1 MLGLASIPGALLCI
15 AIGNDQRTT
24 LVAASLPLSIWVF
37 AVIPFGTA
45 PSTRTAA
52 VFLPLIFVVVAR
64 LLEFR
69 TQKLDGR
76 KRPKPKISEPS
87 ACQSHY
93 PTSDLYVSRP
103 PHSIKHIVLIVMSFI
118 TAGVVDVYRWRGF
131 PFKLFNLV
139 PQNIDYTFHLWQ
151 VSKIALNGLQ
161 LPNETVMVD
170 SFNDSFWSYQYGAH
184 LIPGL
189 ISDGSISSSGTS
201 ISLFLFLLNSVY
213 SPILIAILVSRFTN
227 RFTAFAL
234 VPVIHLISPNYHL
247 ASLGLYAFNVGL
259 VLLISCMILLVDWT
273 RRRDLGSLTIL
284 SISTVTLGITH
295 KTLLAF
301 FVVLLICVCCKDLV
315 NLVPKKLSQEPFTL
329 IKSQFLLASMT
340 LISGYYVI
348 FFSGNYGQSLETNG
362 GTSINVLKYLFGD
375 ILKQKNLDE
384 SLTAPILTLVKGG
397 SYLTQSTSVVFGLL
411 SLLSVLWISFKK
423 RGLGLI
429 AIGVAISLVARVVT
443 ASVDVLGIRRWVAG
457 MWFGEVHRV
466 AAVSDIFL
474 ICTISIF
481 LAVITKQLG
490 FGDFRTVV
498 TAWLF
503 ALLLT
508 TSISSATKEDTFSG
522 WISSGKSRVVSPEE
536 VRGFQQIDNYI
547 PAGRRVFNFFGDGS
561 ALAHFESALGV
572 TWIWGDITSD
582 PQVVPYVSDDLD
594 AHANEP
600 SESTLAQVLT
610 GFEQLDVCGILIS
623 SGNVHMWAPAWW
635 EIRSFEGFD
644 QLVLSEDVMLFV
656 YSDPPERCQV

>member
-1 MLGLASIPGALLCI
+1 MLGLASIPGALLCT

-24 LVAASLPLSIWVF
+24 LIAASLPLSIWVF

-52 VFLPLIFVVVAR
+52 VFLPLIFVVVVR

-76 KRPKPKISEPS
+76 NRPKPKTSEPS
-87 ACQSHY
+87 GCPSHY

-103 PHSIKHIVLIVMSFI
+103 PHSTKHIVLIVMSFI
-118 TAGVVDVYRWRGF
+118 TAGVVDVYRWGGF

-201 ISLFLFLLNSVY
+201 ISLFLFIINSVY

-227 RFTAFAL
+227 LFTAFAL

-273 RRRDLGSLTIL
+273 RRRDLGSLIIL
-284 SISTVTLGITH
+284 SISTVALGITH

-301 FVVLLICVCCKDLV
+301 FVVLLICVCCMDLL
-315 NLVPKKLSQEPFTL
+315 NLVRKKLPQEPFAL

-348 FFSGNYGQSLETNG
+348 FFSGNYGQYLETNG
-362 GTSINVLKYLFGD
+362 GTSISVLKYLFGD
-375 ILKQKNLDE
+375 ILKQKNLAE
-384 SLTAPILTLVKGG
+384 SLTSPILTLVKGG

-411 SLLSVLWISFKK
+411 SLLSVLWLILKK

-429 AIGVAISLVARVVT
+429 AVGLAISLVSRVVT
-443 ASVDVLGIRRWVAG
+443 ASVDVLGIRRWIAG
-457 MWFGEVHRV
+457 MWFGEAHRV

-481 LAVITKQLG
+481 LAVIAKQFE
-490 FGDFRTVV
+490 FGSFRTVATV
-498 TAWLF
+498 WLF
-503 ALLLT
+503 SLLLT
-508 TSISSATKEDTFSG
+508 TVISSATKEDTFNG

-536 VRGFQQIDNYI
+536 VRGFQQIDNFI
-547 PAGRRVFNFFGDGS
+547 PKGRRVFNFFGDGS
-561 ALAHFESALGV
+561 ALAHFESEIGV
-572 TWIWGDITSD
+572 TWVWGDITSD

-594 AHANEP
+594 AHSSEP
-600 SESTLAQVLT
+600 SESTLAVVLR

-623 SGNVHMWAPAWW
+623 TGNVHMWAPAWW
-635 EIRSFEGFD
+635 ETRSFEGFD